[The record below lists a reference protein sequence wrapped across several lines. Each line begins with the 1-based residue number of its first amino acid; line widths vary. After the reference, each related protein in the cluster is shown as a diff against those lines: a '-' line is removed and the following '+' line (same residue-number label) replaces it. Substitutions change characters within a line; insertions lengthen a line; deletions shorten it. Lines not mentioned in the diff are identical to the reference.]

1 MLISS
6 GVSNMCLFAPA
17 PYYKLN
23 KGFFLG
29 FLFKPR
35 GGLRPP
41 RGLNKK
47 ASEKYPLFTTCPTIR
62 KIIHSLKLVDYL
74 HVQAD
79 NPLYN
84 YYVSLNP
91 YTFTRLAYRRIAP
104 LRDILMFNIK
114 YLTMYTL
121 R

>member
-1 MLISS
+1 MSISS
-6 GVSNMCLFAPA
+6 GVSNTCLFAPA

-47 ASEKYPLFTTCPTIR
+47 ASEK
-62 KIIHSLKLVDYL
+62 
-74 HVQAD
+74 
-79 NPLYN
+79 NPLSITYGHVTLLTGTDAN
-84 YYVSLNP
+84 NWISYFV
-91 YTFTRLAYRRIAP
+91 
-104 LRDILMFNIK
+104 NI
-114 YLTMYTL
+114 
-121 R
+121 

>member
-6 GVSNMCLFAPA
+6 GVSNTCLFAPA

-29 FLFKPR
+29 FLFKPL

-47 ASEKYPLFTTCPTIR
+47 ALEKYPLFITYITVSSYMQNYSRAPLTYPYCECHCDAKYKDKNYIISMSFFMRTIR
-62 KIIHSLKLVDYL
+62 C
-74 HVQAD
+74 
-79 NPLYN
+79 
-84 YYVSLNP
+84 
-91 YTFTRLAYRRIAP
+91 TT
-104 LRDILMFNIK
+104 MFK
-114 YLTMYTL
+114 
-121 R
+121 